1 MSKFAIGFWAVL
13 LLPFCS
19 LAQDLYKAED
29 VFVSFFSDAT
39 IEDIAAE
46 NHKATSFLN
55 TKTGEMVFSIPIR
68 EFEFEKSLM
77 KEHFNENYMEVEKGK
92 NYERATFKG
101 KITNL
106 SEVNL
111 DEEGEHEVT
120 VEGDLMIHNVSKP
133 YKTTGKLVR
142 KGDVITGEAKFMVRL
157 EDHKVKIPK
166 MLFSNIAEEVEV
178 TAKPEYKLFKK

>member
-1 MSKFAIGFWAVL
+1 MPKYTFVFWAVF

-19 LAQDLYKAED
+19 LAQDLYKAENA
-29 VFVSFFSDAT
+29 FVSFFSEAK

-55 TKTGEMVFSIPIR
+55 TKTGELVFSVPIR
-68 EFEFEKSLM
+68 DFEFEKSLM

-111 DEEGEHEVT
+111 SEEGVHEVT
-120 VEGDLMIHNVSKP
+120 VEGDLMIHNVSKK
-133 YKTTGKLVR
+133 YKTQAKLTR
-142 KGDVITGEAKFMVRL
+142 SGDMFTGEAKFMVRL

-178 TAKPEYKLFKK
+178 TIKPEYRPFTK